1 MCVDRGHY
9 NVIARNLPITKRESE
24 VLIHPSI
31 TCGWV
36 KGDGNGDVWKNSFGL
51 SIWWSLKML
60 RDKLRREVG
69 KRRSVI

>member
-1 MCVDRGHY
+1 M
-9 NVIARNLPITKRESE
+9 
-24 VLIHPSI
+24 
-31 TCGWV
+31 
-36 KGDGNGDVWKNSFGL
+36 KGDGNGDAWKNSFGL

>member
-1 MCVDRGHY
+1 VCDDKGHY

-36 KGDGNGDVWKNSFGL
+36 KGDGNGDAWKNSFGL
-51 SIWWSLKML
+51 SIWWSLNIL
-60 RDKLRREVG
+60 RVTLKIQE
-69 KRRSVI
+69 SE